1 MANTIAGMQIRR
13 WNKRQLSILGVA
25 LLVVYWVFSAS
36 RNTYE
41 ADVIIKNTK
50 PELVWEYVAD
60 FHRMHLL
67 NPTM

>member
-1 MANTIAGMQIRR
+1 MQTRR
-13 WNKRQLSILGVA
+13 WNKRHLSIFGIG
-25 LLVVYWVFSAS
+25 LLIFYLIFSAS

-41 ADVIIKNTK
+41 SDVIIRNTK

-60 FHRMHLL
+60 FHKMHLL